1 MKKLKSIILSI
12 VAIAGISLAVC
23 APTVGAIAP
32 PTGFDACSGT
42 NESSTICTGST
53 KDTTLKPFL
62 QTGVNIMF
70 FIVGALAIIMIIF
83 SGIQY
88 VISAGDSGKVAKA
101 KNTLTYS
108 IVGLVI
114 AFLAYAIVNWVIAQ
128 IQNGGTGK

>member
-1 MKKLKSIILSI
+1 MKKLKFVILSI
-12 VAIAGISLAVC
+12 IAVTGFGLAVF
-23 APTVGAIAP
+23 APTAGAIAP
-32 PTGFDACSGT
+32 PTGFQACDGT
-42 NESSTICTGST
+42 NSSSTICNGST
-53 KDTTLKPFL
+53 TDTLKPYL
-62 QTGVNIMF
+62 QTGVKVMF
-70 FIVGALAIIMIIF
+70 FIVGALAVIMIIY

-114 AFLAYAIVNWVIAQ
+114 AVLAYAIVNWIISQ